1 MKLTNKNY
9 LITGASSGLGLALVK
24 RLLRL
29 EGTTITAV
37 ARNIKSLER
46 LPRDRVFPLSMDVA
60 EPENVDAMIEA
71 ALSNMGRI
79 DCLIACAGF
88 GYYEQFAGKDYGHI
102 ERIFQ
107 TNVLSPLY
115 TLQRLLD
122 TAGGEVSFT
131 VISSAIGKFGMPG
144 MALYCAT
151 KFALDGFADA
161 YRFEKPDRL
170 HYMTVYP
177 VGLATNFWERIATN
191 IPLPRPLQQ
200 PEDAA
205 RAVLNGLRLEKRA
218 IGSPPVA
225 TAVWA
230 LNHFLPLFAPLYQ
243 AWNMARFDKW
253 RSGGYGAAAR

>member
-9 LITGASSGLGLALVK
+9 LITGASSGLGLALTK

-29 EGTTITAV
+29 EGTKITAV
-37 ARNIKSLER
+37 ARNIQSLER

-60 EPENVDAMIEA
+60 KPENIDAMIEA
-71 ALSNMGRI
+71 AIGNMGGV

-88 GYYEQFAGKDYGHI
+88 GYYERFAAKDYGHI
-102 ERIFQ
+102 ERIFR

-122 TAGGEVSFT
+122 RTEGRVSFT

-151 KFALDGFADA
+151 KFALNGFADA
-161 YRFEKPDRL
+161 YRFEKPERL
-170 HYMTVYP
+170 HYMTAYP
-177 VGLATNFWERIATN
+177 IGLATNFWERIATN

-205 RAVLNGLRLEKRA
+205 RAILNGLRLEKRA
-218 IGSPPVA
+218 IGSLPAA
-225 TAVWA
+225 TAVWT
-230 LNHFLPLFAPLYQ
+230 LNRFLPLFVPLYQ
-243 AWNMARFDKW
+243 AWNKTRFDKW
-253 RSGGYGAAAR
+253 QSGKYGAIHD

>member
-1 MKLTNKNY
+1 
-9 LITGASSGLGLALVK
+9 LGLALVK
-24 RLLRL
+24 RLLRV
-29 EGTTITAV
+29 EGTKITAV
-37 ARNIKSLER
+37 ARNIQSLQG
-46 LPRDRVFPLSMDVA
+46 LPRERVFSLSMDVA
-60 EPENVDAMIEA
+60 KPENIDAMIDA
-71 ALSNMGRI
+71 AIANMGGI

-88 GYYEQFAGKDYGHI
+88 GYYERFMGQDYGHI

-122 TAGGEVSFT
+122 KVEGKVSFT
-131 VISSAIGKFGMPG
+131 VISSAIGKFGIPG

-161 YRFEKPDRL
+161 FRFEKPDRL
-170 HYMTVYP
+170 HYMTAYP
-177 VGLATNFWERIATN
+177 IGLATNFWERIATN

-205 RAVLNGLRLEKRA
+205 RAILNGLRLEKRA
-218 IGSPPVA
+218 VGSPPAA

-230 LNHFLPLFAPLYQ
+230 LNRFLPLFVPLYQ
-243 AWNMARFDKW
+243 AWNKARFDNW
-253 RSGGYGAAAR
+253 QSGKYGAIQD